1 MFNFFPR
8 WYDFELWFNIS
19 TYIWG
24 DENLSFYFEVQN
36 IEDGQ
41 QLEVDGDLFNN
52 GFDLTFYF
60 IKAPSLKISVN
71 ISTVLLLL
79 KNSNHSRLVIC
90 GLGYND
96 ITCKVY

>member
-1 MFNFFPR
+1 MTQHLNLHS
-8 WYDFELWFNIS
+8 LWR
-19 TYIWG
+19 
-24 DENLSFYFEVQN
+24 DENLSFYFEVQD

-41 QLEVDGDLFNN
+41 QLEVDVHLFNN

-71 ISTVLLLL
+71 IFTVLLLL
-79 KNSNHSRLVIC
+79 KNSNHSGLVIC

-96 ITCKVY
+96 RTCNVY